1 MSLQERIT
9 LDGAVD
15 LHGATAFTGL
25 GRTKLYSLMDRGD
38 LTFVKVGK
46 RRLIPRSE
54 LRRLLADNLVGG
66 ALAK

>member
-1 MSLQERIT
+1 MSLAEKIT

-15 LHGATAFTGL
+15 LHGACAFTGL
-25 GRTKLYSLMDRGD
+25 GRTKLYALMDTGE

-46 RRLIPRSE
+46 RRLIPRCE

-66 ALAK
+66 AIAK